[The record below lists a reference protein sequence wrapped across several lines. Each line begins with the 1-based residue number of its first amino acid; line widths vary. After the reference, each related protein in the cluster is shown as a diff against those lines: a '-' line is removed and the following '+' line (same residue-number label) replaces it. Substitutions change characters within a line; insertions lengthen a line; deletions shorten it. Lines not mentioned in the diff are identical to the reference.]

1 MKTFGVVREENR
13 KSTRKKMPK
22 NTTYFVHNLS
32 PLFWHQPFHNLVRL
46 FPGLFWGQPIDFAVG
61 RGCLAVF
68 VNKINNLATQS
79 WKIFWPLLHRK
90 LKKIIWPELS
100 KQCYNLSCTMCR
112 MNFLSNI
119 LTWLILPG
127 PLRIKLFAYILLWDK
142 ECVLSFTF
150 LSLRPNK
157 F

>member
-1 MKTFGVVREENR
+1 MTKLCNMIRITQLHKSSQQKSLVQSECLNQEVVFDYNHNV
-13 KSTRKKMPK
+13 STLIKVIW
-22 NTTYFVHNLS
+22 NEI
-32 PLFWHQPFHNLVRL
+32 LV
-46 FPGLFWGQPIDFAVG
+46 
-61 RGCLAVF
+61 AVF
-68 VNKINNLATQS
+68 VNKIIIWPPKV
-79 WKIFWPLLHRK
+79 WKKFWPLLHRK

-119 LTWLILPG
+119 LTWLTLQG
-127 PLRIKLFAYILLWDK
+127 NLRIKLFAYILLWNK